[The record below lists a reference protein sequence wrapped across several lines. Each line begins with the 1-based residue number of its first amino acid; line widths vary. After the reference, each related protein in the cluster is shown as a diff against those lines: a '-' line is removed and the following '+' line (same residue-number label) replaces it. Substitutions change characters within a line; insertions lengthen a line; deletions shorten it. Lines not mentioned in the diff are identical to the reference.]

1 MQDLGNNPTVL
12 VIYVSTEN
20 QAKQINNEL
29 LLDLLP
35 GKVLLCIGETLHI
48 QGLQHAFTSPLQKG
62 RLNN

>member
-35 GKVLLCIGETLHI
+35 VKYCYV
-48 QGLQHAFTSPLQKG
+48 
-62 RLNN
+62 